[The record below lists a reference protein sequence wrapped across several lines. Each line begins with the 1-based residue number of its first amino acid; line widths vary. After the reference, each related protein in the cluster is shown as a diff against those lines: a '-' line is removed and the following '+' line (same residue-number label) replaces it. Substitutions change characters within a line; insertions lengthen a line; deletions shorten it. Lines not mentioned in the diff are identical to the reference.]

1 MNRVNTPTKIID
13 LDLQLIGRQSLIIT
27 VVLSITLL
35 ALNSVI
41 HQDFEF
47 FLSWSYVLIFIIGYI
62 ILIILHEISHLI
74 GFMVFANVPFRSLE
88 FGFNLKLGIAYAT
101 TNELVQSKSMKRVLI
116 LPFWVTGALP
126 TLIGLVFNNSILVL
140 LGAWLIAGATGDF
153 AMYKELR
160 KVSNDAWIKDDPE
173 LPKLY
178 VYENK

>member
-1 MNRVNTPTKIID
+1 MNRGDSPTKIID
-13 LDLQLIGRQSLIIT
+13 LDLQLIGRKSLIHTI
-27 VVLSITLL
+27 VLSIILL

-41 HQDFEF
+41 HRDFVF
-47 FLSWSYVLIFIIGYI
+47 FLSWYYVFIFIVGYI

-74 GFMVFANVPFRSLE
+74 GFMFFAKVPFRSLE
-88 FGFNLKLGIAYAT
+88 YGFNFKLGIAYAT
-101 TNELVQSKSMKRVLI
+101 TNELVQNKFMKRVLI

-126 TLIGLVFNNSILVL
+126 TLFGLVFNNSILVL

-178 VYENK
+178 VYKNK